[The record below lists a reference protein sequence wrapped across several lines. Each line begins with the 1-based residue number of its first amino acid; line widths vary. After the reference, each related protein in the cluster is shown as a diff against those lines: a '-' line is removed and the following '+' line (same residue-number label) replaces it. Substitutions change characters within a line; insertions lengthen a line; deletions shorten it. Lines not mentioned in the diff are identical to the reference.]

1 MADADQDGAHI
12 RSILVTFF
20 YRYMKELILDGH
32 LFIGIAPLYKITKR
46 GDNVTYIYN
55 DEDYAKAIKG
65 VSSYTVQRFKGLG
78 EMTAEQLWQTTM
90 DPDKR
95 VLVQV
100 TLEDVAEAEKMINTL
115 MGDNIEARKKYI
127 IDNANFNK
135 VSNFEKDRK

>member
-1 MADADQDGAHI
+1 
-12 RSILVTFF
+12 
-20 YRYMKELILDGH
+20 MKELILDGH

-46 GDNVTYIYN
+46 NETIYIYN
-55 DEDYAKAIKG
+55 DEDYAKATKG
-65 VSSYTVQRFKGLG
+65 ISSYTVQRFKGLG
-78 EMTAEQLWQTTM
+78 EMTAEQLWETTM
-90 DPDKR
+90 DPEKR

-100 TLEDVAEAEKMINTL
+100 TLDDVAEAEKMINTL